1 MDTNESSRTASVNYS
16 YEIADS
22 DTIVFE
28 YENDEIVDGWSMSM
42 LKQDYSAIESFLRI
56 KKWIMENHP
65 ELLL

>member
-16 YEIADS
+16 YEITDS

-42 LKQDYSAIESFLRI
+42 LRQDYSVIESFLRI
-56 KKWIMENHP
+56 KKWIMENHS